1 MAKKRGRG
9 MAASWYGIART
20 ATVDRAAA
28 WVEIDDGGT
37 AKVVT
42 GVTEIGEGIL
52 TVLAQIAAE
61 ETGVRPQDVTIGDND
76 TARSPEAAHAGGNT
90 AGPHGTCT
98 DSRTSPCRW
107 IFRS

>member
-9 MAASWYGIART
+9 MAACWYGIART
-20 ATVDRAAA
+20 AVVDRAAA

-52 TVLAQIAAE
+52 TVLAQIF
-61 ETGVRPQDVTIGDND
+61 TTLYFMFFIFMPIYTKLDPTKPVPDRVT
-76 TARSPEAAHAGGNT
+76 
-90 AGPHGTCT
+90 
-98 DSRTSPCRW
+98 
-107 IFRS
+107 